1 MINIIKINDRSI
13 EYFIKG
19 EGKKTIAIMV
29 GMGCSLYDWL
39 DIAEEISTYAKV
51 IIIHRPG
58 VGNSDSHD
66 EGSSTEIAAKDLNGL
81 LNVLNINEK
90 VILVGHSYG
99 GLCVQH
105 YGRLYPEMVE
115 SIVLVE
121 SACMEAY
128 KIQELNL
135 PVMDEFASDQVYL
148 DLWTKYSNYSKE
160 QLSEEIKTELTPREL
175 ELSKEIQ
182 KEILKLNISPKFY
195 RTQLDELLDL
205 RNNVRKIK
213 EVGEF
218 PKVPLKILV
227 RDSEYSIEE
236 MISEGAPREE
246 AETLE
251 DALKALACGLKDLSP
266 MSELLV
272 IEKSNHCMNETRP
285 DAIIEVIKELI

>member
-1 MINIIKINDRSI
+1 MVKLTKINDRYV

-19 EGKKTIAIMV
+19 EGKKTVAIMV

-39 DIAEEISTYAKV
+39 EIAEEISKYAKV

-58 VGNSDSHD
+58 IGNSDPHD
-66 EGSSTEIAAKDLNGL
+66 KGSSTEIAAKDLNGL
-81 LNVLNINEK
+81 LNALNINEK

-105 YGRLYPEMVE
+105 YARLYHEMVE

-121 SACMEAY
+121 SSSMEAH
-128 KIQELNL
+128 KVSELVL
-135 PVMDEFASDQVYL
+135 PVMDEFASDEVYIS
-148 DLWTKYSNYSKE
+148 LWKKYSTYSKE
-160 QLSEEIKTELTPREL
+160 QLMEEVKPELTDREL
-175 ELSKEIQ
+175 VLPKEIQ
-182 KEILKLNISPKFY
+182 KEILELNINPQFY
-195 RTQLDELLDL
+195 RTQLYELLDL
-205 RNNVRKIK
+205 RNNVLKIK
-213 EVGEF
+213 DAGEF
-218 PKVPLKILV
+218 PKVPVKILV
-227 RDSEYSIEE
+227 KDSEYAIKE

-251 DALKALACGLKDLSP
+251 ESLKALAYGLKDLSP
-266 MSELLV
+266 ISELMI